1 MKITHAAA
9 KVAVFAA
16 VFLGLLAGSSS
27 AAEDPIPGVD
37 VVVRKKP
44 GGKAMPTTSDSGG
57 KFVFNNLSAGKYE
70 LSVTMPQTR
79 ALINTSRSNIRHPNL
94 RVVDGA
100 EVADVAIT
108 LGTGQPE
115 PVEIEITK
123 DGGKITGTV
132 ARAEAATNSE
142 AKPEQGTPKK
152 AAELKPIMDGISTT
166 RKK

>member
-9 KVAVFAA
+9 KVAVI
-16 VFLGLLAGSSS
+16 VTVLLGLLGGS
-27 AAEDPIPGVD
+27 AAAATNPIPGVD

-44 GGKAMPTTSDSGG
+44 GGKAMQAPSDSGG
-57 KFVFNNLSAGKYE
+57 KFVFNNLPAGKYE

-79 ALINTSRSNIRHPNL
+79 AAVNTSRSNIKHPNL
-94 RVVDGA
+94 RVENGTQ
-100 EVADVAIT
+100 VADVAIT

-123 DGGKITGTV
+123 DGGNITGTV
-132 ARAEAATNSE
+132 ARAEATTNSE

-152 AAELKPIMDGISTT
+152 AADVKPIMDDISTT

>member
-9 KVAVFAA
+9 KVAVIAA
-16 VFLGLLAGSSS
+16 VLLGFSAGD
-27 AAEDPIPGVD
+27 AWAGTEPVPGVD
-37 VVVRKKP
+37 VVVHSHPSKITKT
-44 GGKAMPTTSDSGG
+44 ATSDSGG
-57 KFVFNNLSAGKYE
+57 KFVFNNLPAGKYE

-79 ALINTSRSNIRHPNL
+79 AAVNTSRSNIRHPNL

-152 AAELKPIMDGISTT
+152 AADLKPIMDGISTT